1 MSTNELLENE
11 IEVAEKPAVPSLCFR
26 RFQGESDYPLMM
38 AVVEGSRVVDETE
51 WVNSVE
57 ETAIDYA
64 HLTNCNPSTDMIFAE
79 VNGEVVGYGRC
90 WWYNMVDGSIAYY
103 FFAHLLP
110 KWRGTG
116 TRLAMVRHL
125 KRRLRQIAAD
135 HPADKEKN
143 FINWGMEVET
153 DWINLLLAEGHEV
166 VRYGLDMVRPN
177 LDNIPDC
184 PLPEGLEVRCGSD
197 AEARQ
202 IWEAAREAFRDHW
215 GMSEW
220 SEESFTGW
228 SAYPD
233 YNPPLWQIA
242 WAGDEVAG
250 GVLNFIDEKQND
262 DNGRLRGYTDPI
274 FVRRPWRGQGVA
286 KALIARSFQ
295 VLKEV
300 GMTEAALSVDAENLS
315 GALHLYRK
323 MGFEE
328 VKRGMTFHKPL

>member
-1 MSTNELLENE
+1 MSTKEFVENE
-11 IEVAEKPAVPSLCFR
+11 IVVAEKPTISGLRFR
-26 RFQGESDYPLMM
+26 LFQGESDYPLMV
-38 AVVEGSRVVDETE
+38 AVVEGCRDADQMEGSNT
-51 WVNSVE
+51 VE

-64 HLTNCNPSTDMIFAE
+64 HLTNCNPFTDTIFAE
-79 VNGEVVGYGRC
+79 VNGDVVGYGRC
-90 WWYNMVDGSIAYY
+90 WWRDMVDGSIAYY

-110 KWRGTG
+110 EWRGTG
-116 TRLAMVRHL
+116 IRRTMVRHL
-125 KRRLRQIAAD
+125 KDRLRQIAAD
-135 HPADKEKN
+135 HPADKAKN
-143 FINWGMEVET
+143 FVNWGMEVET
-153 DWINLLLAEGHEV
+153 DWINLLLAEGHQI
-166 VRYGLDMVRPN
+166 VRYGFEMVRPN

-184 PLPEGLEVRCGSD
+184 PLPKGLEVRRGSD

-220 SEESFTGW
+220 SEESFTSW

-233 YNPPLWQIA
+233 YNPSLWQVA

-250 GVLNFIDEKQND
+250 GVLNFIDEKENGE
-262 DNGRLRGYTDPI
+262 NGRLRGYTDPI
-274 FVRRPWRGQGVA
+274 FVRRPWRKQGVA

-295 VLKEV
+295 VLKEA
-300 GMTEAALSVDAENLS
+300 GMTEAALGVDAENLS

-328 VKRGMTFHKPL
+328 VKRSMTFKKPL

>member
-1 MSTNELLENE
+1 MSSIELTKEK
-11 IEVAEKPAVPSLCFR
+11 IELPEMPAVPGLCFR
-26 RFQGESDYPLMM
+26 GFQGKSDYPLMV

-57 ETAIDYA
+57 EVAIDYA
-64 HLTNCNPSTDMIFAE
+64 HLTNCNPTTDMIFAE

-90 WWYNMVDGSIAYY
+90 WWQNMVDGSITYY

-110 KWRGTG
+110 EWRHSGI
-116 TRLAMVRHL
+116 RRAMVRHL
-125 KRRLRQIAAD
+125 KQRLYQIAED
-135 HPADKEKN
+135 HPAEPEK
-143 FINWGMEVET
+143 FFMNWALQTET
-153 DWINLLLAEGHEV
+153 DWANVLLAEGHEV
-166 VRYGLDMVRPN
+166 VRYGFSMVRSN

-184 PLPEGLEVRCGSD
+184 PLPDGLVVRRGSD
-197 AEARQ
+197 AESRQ

-233 YNPPLWQIA
+233 YNPSLWQIA

-250 GVLNFIDEKQND
+250 GVLNFIDKKEND
-262 DNGRLRGYTDPI
+262 ENGRLRGYTDPI
-274 FVRRPWRGQGVA
+274 FVRRPWRKQGVA

-295 VLKEV
+295 VLKEA
-300 GMTEAALSVDAENLS
+300 GMAEAALGVDAENLS

-328 VKRGMTFHKPL
+328 VKRSMTFKKPL